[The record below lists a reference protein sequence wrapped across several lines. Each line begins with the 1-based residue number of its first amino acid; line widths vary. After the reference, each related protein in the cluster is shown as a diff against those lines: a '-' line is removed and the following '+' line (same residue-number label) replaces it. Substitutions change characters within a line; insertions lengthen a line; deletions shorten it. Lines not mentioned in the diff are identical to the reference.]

1 MNERV
6 QTIKLY
12 IAGDDS
18 KNIKIV
24 ELSNWTGKAYV
35 GERKHSKIIQKIEEL
50 SFPGVYLLFSRNLK
64 NFQICLYIGEVDEVN
79 KRINDHIRVKDRWTD
94 FVIFISKDTNLT
106 KSHVRYLEKRLYKIS
121 KEKKSS
127 IELKNNSKPTGSKL
141 PLSEIDNMNTKD
153 LKELLQLER

>member
-35 GERKHSKIIQKIEEL
+35 GERKHSKIIQKTL
-50 SFPGVYLLFSRNLK
+50 
-64 NFQICLYIGEVDEVN
+64 
-79 KRINDHIRVKDRWTD
+79 
-94 FVIFISKDTNLT
+94 
-106 KSHVRYLEKRLYKIS
+106 
-121 KEKKSS
+121 
-127 IELKNNSKPTGSKL
+127 IELKKILNLPDQNCHCRKL
-141 PLSEIDNMNTKD
+141 II
-153 LKELLQLER
+153 